1 MRTFRLLAAAFLV
14 VVLLL
19 SDIHSVHG
27 AEEGGGNP
35 FGKLVGKVK
44 DFVGSITKSLTKKK
58 GEEAPEAPVAAEEPP
73 VETQEEEE
81 AAPEEEEAAPEEEVQ
96 EESSGESTEGET
108 EEL

>member
-1 MRTFRLLAAAFLV
+1 MRTFRLLATAFLV

-19 SDIHSVHG
+19 SDVHSVHA

-44 DFVGSITKSLTKKK
+44 DFFGSIKKSLANKKEK
-58 GEEAPEAPVAAEEPP
+58 KAPETPVATEEPP
-73 VETQEEEE
+73 VKTQEEE
-81 AAPEEEEAAPEEEVQ
+81 AVTEEEAAPEEEVQ

-108 EEL
+108 QEL